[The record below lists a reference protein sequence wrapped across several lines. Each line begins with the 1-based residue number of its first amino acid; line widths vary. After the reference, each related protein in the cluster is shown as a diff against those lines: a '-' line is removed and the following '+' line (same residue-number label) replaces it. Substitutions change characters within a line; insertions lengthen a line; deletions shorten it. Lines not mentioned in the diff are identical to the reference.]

1 VRKLSLKMMTLQ
13 DEEHRSISR
22 ELHDSVGQHLASAKM
37 TIDVLQQAEL
47 PGKQAELLTKV
58 SQSLDECMKET
69 RTISHLLH
77 PPLIDELGFSSA
89 ARWYVE
95 GFSERSGIK
104 VNLEMASDSQRL
116 DRSVELPLF
125 RVLQASLSNVHRHAE
140 SRSVDICFK
149 IDSAEAKLE
158 VRDYGKGINR
168 ELLGRFNRT
177 GAGFGVGL
185 AGMRERMRE
194 MGGRLEID
202 SDGNG
207 TVIRAVIPVMASG
220 GTEKPGKA

>member
-1 VRKLSLKMMTLQ
+1 
-13 DEEHRSISR
+13 
-22 ELHDSVGQHLASAKM
+22 
-37 TIDVLQQAEL
+37 
-47 PGKQAELLTKV
+47 
-58 SQSLDECMKET
+58 MKET

-89 ARWYVE
+89 AKWYVE

-116 DRSVELPLF
+116 HRSVELPLF

-177 GAGFGVGL
+177 GAGFGSASEVCANECVRSVGASKSTL
-185 AGMRERMRE
+185 MVK
-194 MGGRLEID
+194 GRSFAPLFPYWHPAARRHLIKHKV
-202 SDGNG
+202 N
-207 TVIRAVIPVMASG
+207 
-220 GTEKPGKA
+220 